1 MKKVIVENFN
11 EFLMASEVYQRPDA
25 TTRYEFGS
33 NPSSMDLPF
42 NFERRPEIGE
52 DVNSVKSNLERIQ
65 SLSNAAL
72 NKVDNYREEE
82 INPYI
87 KSELDKAYKH
97 FREAYLRLM
106 DMKKNKY

>member
-1 MKKVIVENFN
+1 MKKGIVENFN

-25 TTRYEFGS
+25 TKRYEFGANPNS
-33 NPSSMDLPF
+33 NDLPF

-52 DVNSVKSNLERIQ
+52 DTNSIKSTLERMQ
-65 SLSNAAL
+65 SLSNAAI
-72 NKVDNYREEE
+72 NKVNNYREEE
-82 INPYI
+82 ISPYI

-106 DMKKNKY
+106 DMKK